1 MTFTTS
7 EKVIKKIVLAGNT
20 VGGFT
25 ANVGSFNAGTWE
37 GASTSV
43 VLTATGTEKINTIT
57 VTYGDASGKTATT
70 INFAE
75 GYKTKIGRGPDE
87 MFPELGSFVALPTAT
102 VKAGDAVVSSE
113 VEWTL
118 DLTSWDG
125 KEGEAQPSIN
135 DGKINNLNNGSGLIT
150 VKASYAGSETY
161 EASTKSYDLK
171 VYSPYGLLSEMV
183 GDIFDPT
190 FEKDDMNDKDGK
202 PVFYFFRNIDAAG
215 IPVVTNTVTFVSG
228 NYIYLTDGT
237 ANLLFYGN
245 NSQNLKKGD
254 VISGNVSDTNLGGFW
269 GNLKRYNK
277 LPEFA
282 FTDMNV
288 KVESEGATVTP
299 KTIKI
304 DELAANINNYVKVE
318 NAEFVSAS
326 GKNLTFKVGETTL
339 AVYNQFSVD
348 ATTLEATAMYTIEA
362 MGSVYKKNK
371 DTDAVYQLYP
381 ISFTKQGGG
390 SDPTPSGDFYAWED
404 GMEAANKLT
413 FADGSTV
420 QITGNESKT
429 IGSAKKITIDGNE
442 YTTLKISNGAE
453 NTFTLPAG
461 KKAKNVTFYSYV
473 NKATAEAADRD
484 NYWADVNG
492 TAYDAAAKGT
502 MKDFTDSEDY
512 LLHPDVY
519 TFELGGVNSFTFKN
533 AGYQPC
539 IVIRVALDDP
549 ANISTVK
556 TAVIDGTRYNLA
568 GQKVDKSYKGVV
580 IMNGKKMIQK

>member
-1 MTFTTS
+1 MLMNKILRYSFVALMAMFVGNVMADDQNVVFTFNTDAGIEELGIAKPSAGAGTELKNLTTPNTLSKGVITITNVTGGGKTETRVWNASGTLDLRIYSTSTLTFTTS

-125 KEGEAQPSIN
+125 KEGKEQPSIS

-339 AVYNQFSVD
+339 AVYNQFNLKETVIN
-348 ATTLEATAMYTIEA
+348 ALEATAMYTIEA

-381 ISFTKQGGG
+381 ITFTKT
-390 SDPTPSGDFYAWED
+390 SEPTGINTIKTDAD
-404 GMEAANKLT
+404 AN
-413 FADGSTV
+413 APV
-420 QITGNESKT
+420 
-429 IGSAKKITIDGNE
+429 
-442 YTTLKISNGAE
+442 
-453 NTFTLPAG
+453 
-461 KKAKNVTFYSYV
+461 
-473 NKATAEAADRD
+473 
-484 NYWADVNG
+484 
-492 TAYDAAAKGT
+492 
-502 MKDFTDSEDY
+502 
-512 LLHPDVY
+512 
-519 TFELGGVNSFTFKN
+519 
-533 AGYQPC
+533 
-539 IVIRVALDDP
+539 
-549 ANISTVK
+549 
-556 TAVIDGTRYNLA
+556 YNLA
-568 GQKVDKSYKGVV
+568 GQKVDKNYKGVV

>member
-1 MTFTTS
+1 MNKILRYSFLMLLSFICGGMNAGTIDFSTLGLGNGVQYTTPFDGSDFTVTFGGGANDGKYYTTGTAIRVYGGGTMTIAAKSGNLTKLVITYDGTNKPADGTVVDGGTYDAETGTWTGSASSVVFTRPS
-7 EKVIKKIVLAGNT
+7 GSGHWRVQKVEAT
-20 VGGFT
+20 VGG
-25 ANVGSFNAGTWE
+25 G
-37 GASTSV
+37 
-43 VLTATGTEKINTIT
+43 
-57 VTYGDASGKTATT
+57 SGKTATT

-161 EASTKSYDLK
+161 EASTKSYKLT
-171 VYSPYGLLSEMV
+171 VYNTYGLLNEMV
-183 GDIFDPT
+183 DDIFDSK

-228 NYIYLTDGT
+228 NYIYLTDGNG
-237 ANLLFYGN
+237 ANLLFFGN
-245 NSQNLKKGD
+245 NTQNLKKGD

-371 DTDAVYQLYP
+371 DTDVVYQLYP
-381 ISFTKQGGG
+381 ISFTK
-390 SDPTPSGDFYAWED
+390 TGDAT
-404 GMEAANKLT
+404 GITAVKAA
-413 FADGSTV
+413 
-420 QITGNESKT
+420 QQ
-429 IGSAKKITIDGNE
+429 
-442 YTTLKISNGAE
+442 NGAIY
-453 NTFTLPAG
+453 
-461 KKAKNVTFYSYV
+461 NV
-473 NKATAEAADRD
+473 
-484 NYWADVNG
+484 
-492 TAYDAAAKGT
+492 
-502 MKDFTDSEDY
+502 
-512 LLHPDVY
+512 
-519 TFELGGVNSFTFKN
+519 
-533 AGYQPC
+533 
-539 IVIRVALDDP
+539 
-549 ANISTVK
+549 
-556 TAVIDGTRYNLA
+556 A
-568 GQKVDKSYKGVV
+568 GQMVTPSYKGLV
-580 IMNGKKMIQK
+580 IKNGKKMIQK